1 MDYEFVASNAW
12 IQIPQLKILNLYSPC
27 YSYKEVYM
35 YNNIPDKEIIK
46 PTLRRV
52 EKIYAVNPYYV
63 IICYVILG

>member
-1 MDYEFVASNAW
+1 MDYEFVASSAW

-35 YNNIPDKEIIK
+35 HNNIPNNEIIK

-52 EKIYAVNPYYV
+52 KKIYAVNPYYV